1 MNIDFAEEERQQAE
15 EDLIVEATS
24 MAVIGGLLRV
34 CIVCCVVEQYVG
46 LR

>member
-1 MNIDFAEEERQQAE
+1 MDINFAEEERQQAE

-24 MAVIGGLLRV
+24 MAVIGGLLWV
-34 CIVCCVVEQYVG
+34 HMVCCVVEQYVG